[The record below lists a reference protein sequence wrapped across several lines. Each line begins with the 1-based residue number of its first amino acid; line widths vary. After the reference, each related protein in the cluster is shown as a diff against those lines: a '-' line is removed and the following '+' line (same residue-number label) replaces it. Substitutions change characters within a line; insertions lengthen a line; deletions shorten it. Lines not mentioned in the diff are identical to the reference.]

1 MALDRRYWIWDLVLL
16 LALSTALRAHN
27 LGALSFCSEEADNAL
42 IARTCLQTGHFIQ
55 PESQPSS
62 DGLLYPWITAS
73 LFNHFGE
80 SEWIARFPSAFFG
93 ALTTLW
99 VYLWA
104 SHWFGSWVGRCAGFL
119 FAVWPWS
126 VAWGRIGQYESLLAF
141 LFVLIV
147 VSVWKMLECNC
158 LGHPMAEPPRVAG
171 RRPLTIRRFFKLI
184 PFLLLALL
192 AHFTSYLTHFALFFL
207 PGYLLI
213 RLSWSWFR
221 GRFIDSEFKRSLQYL
236 FAGLLVAGVGI
247 LALVYLSPAVF
258 LKNQEQQETTGGS
271 LCYIHI
277 IREQFG
283 WAFMG
288 FLILGTGMA
297 LKSGRPGW
305 LVFSAAWFPFI
316 AQGLLLEKCQPD
328 SIYYTF
334 PFMVILAAIPIG
346 WGTEMVKERVN
357 QWSAPGVHWNWRGI
371 TGLLL
376 LGLSV
381 EMVLS
386 NVFISRA
393 ATSQVVT
400 GASDSVACGS
410 LDWRG
415 MTDLVPRASGN
426 VKVISTDAIPVYYY
440 LGRVDFVFPLKEGG
454 RIQVIPGVSVQGIRS
469 PAELVTALADG
480 RETWIFGEKSRLAE
494 MRRTPTGAD
503 LWSILTLPPSRVWE
517 GPLEIVICY
526 PKKR

>member
-221 GRFIDSEFKRSLQYL
+221 GRFIDSEFKRSLS
-236 FAGLLVAGVGI
+236 I
-247 LALVYLSPAVF
+247 
-258 LKNQEQQETTGGS
+258 S
-271 LCYIHI
+271 LC
-277 IREQFG
+277 RPAG
-283 WAFMG
+283 RRRWNS
-288 FLILGTGMA
+288 GTGLSQPGCFPEESGAAGGCRRQPLLYPLFPGAIRVGLYGIPDPGNRHGAQKRASWMA
-297 LKSGRPGW
+297 GFFGGLVSVHCSG
-305 LVFSAAWFPFI
+305 
-316 AQGLLLEKCQPD
+316 
-328 SIYYTF
+328 
-334 PFMVILAAIPIG
+334 
-346 WGTEMVKERVN
+346 
-357 QWSAPGVHWNWRGI
+357 
-371 TGLLL
+371 
-376 LGLSV
+376 
-381 EMVLS
+381 
-386 NVFISRA
+386 A
-393 ATSQVVT
+393 ATGKMPAGFDLLHISLYGDSGGDPDRMGRRNGKRKSQSVV
-400 GASDSVACGS
+400 
-410 LDWRG
+410 
-415 MTDLVPRASGN
+415 
-426 VKVISTDAIPVYYY
+426 
-440 LGRVDFVFPLKEGG
+440 
-454 RIQVIPGVSVQGIRS
+454 RS
-469 PAELVTALADG
+469 
-480 RETWIFGEKSRLAE
+480 R
-494 MRRTPTGAD
+494 
-503 LWSILTLPPSRVWE
+503 
-517 GPLEIVICY
+517 GPLELERDYRPSIAGVECRNGSQQCFHIQGSHIPGRDRGLGFGCLWQY
-526 PKKR
+526 GLAWDD